1 MAGQSVERREVLRVL
16 ALAATA
22 STFPGFSRWSFGCGH
37 GTTDV
42 VQIKPTRYSPRFF
55 STDEFAIIE
64 RLTELII
71 PSDDSPGAREAG
83 VAEFVDFMVSSD
95 PSIQYK
101 MRYGLTWLD
110 AHARQQYG
118 GPFGDLSPAIQAAL
132 LQTLAYKE
140 KYRPG
145 TEEGRDFFDRV
156 REYTVMGFYTSRIGL
171 EALDYPGLKIYTD
184 VPECPHPGNPEHK
197 NLPVRE
203 G

>member
-1 MAGQSVERREVLRVL
+1 MAGQGVERRDVLRIL
-16 ALAATA
+16 ALAAA
-22 STFPGFSRWSFGCGH
+22 AGGFPGFSRWSFGCGH
-37 GTTDV
+37 GATDV
-42 VQIKPTRYSPRFF
+42 VQIKPTRYTPRFF
-55 STDEFAIIE
+55 STDEYAIIE

-95 PSIQYK
+95 PSIQYM

-110 AHARQQYG
+110 AHARQRHG
-118 GPFGDLSPAIQAAL
+118 RPFGDLPRDTQTAL

-140 KYRPG
+140 KYQPG

-156 REYTVMGFYTSRIGL
+156 REYTVMGFYTSRLGL
-171 EALDYPGLKIYTD
+171 EALDYPGLRIYTE
-184 VPECPHPGNPEHK
+184 VPECPHSDNPEHK
-197 NLPVRE
+197 NLPVHE